1 MRYDREILQLPQDI
15 MKTTPSNDEPDKI
28 ERRDFIK
35 KSGTVAGAMAVGF
48 PGIISAQTVSNALK
62 VGLVGCGGRGTGA
75 AAQALTA
82 DPANE
87 LTAVADIDEAIVEK
101 SATRLRQSERFAT
114 QVKIDKAFF
123 GLDAY
128 DKVINS
134 GVDVVLLATPPGFRP
149 QHLTAAIN
157 AGKHVFCEKPCAT
170 DSPGV
175 REVIA
180 AQKLAQ
186 TKNLALVAGF
196 CWRYNNMI
204 QDAVQQVKN
213 GALGRLVS
221 HYSTYYTNPVKPM
234 PPESERPA
242 GMSDIEWQIRNWYNF
257 TWLCGDSLVEQAV
270 HNADKI
276 MWLMNDQPPA
286 NAVAVGGRA
295 VPANGGNIYDHFAV
309 NYLWPNGYR
318 VFLANRQSTG
328 CYNATHDYV
337 MGTDGTLVLGLGPAR
352 IEAPDGKIKWQFEGQ
367 PYDMYQREHDV
378 LFSSIRSGKPKND
391 DLNLATSTLL
401 AILGRHAAY
410 SGQQVTWEQALNS
423 EVSLVPKPVDW
434 TGKHE
439 VPGLA
444 VPGRTKAF

>member
-1 MRYDREILQLPQDI
+1 MA
-15 MKTTPSNDEPDKI
+15 TTPKNESNKM
-28 ERRDFIK
+28 ERRDFLK
-35 KSGTVAGAMAVGF
+35 KTGTAAGVLAAGF
-48 PGIISAQTVSNALK
+48 PGIISGQTVTNALK
-62 VGLVGCGGRGTGA
+62 VGLVGCGGRGSGA
-75 AAQALTA
+75 ARQALTA
-82 DPANE
+82 DPHNE
-87 LTAVADIDEAIVEK
+87 LTAIADVDEAIVEGVG
-101 SATRLRQSERFAT
+101 TRLKAST
-114 QVKIDKAFF
+114 QFGTRVKIDRAFV

-149 QHLTAAIN
+149 QHLTAAVN
-157 AGKHVFCEKPCAT
+157 ANKHVFCEKPCAT

-204 QDAVQQVKN
+204 QEAVQQVHN
-213 GALGRLVS
+213 GAIGRLVA
-221 HYSTYYTNPVKPM
+221 HHSTYYTNPVKPM

-276 MWLMNDQPPA
+276 MWIMKDQPPA
-286 NAVAVGGRA
+286 SVVAVGGRA
-295 VPANGGNIYDHFAV
+295 VPANGGNIYDHFEA
-309 NYLWPNGYR
+309 NYVYPDGYR
-318 VFLANRQSTG
+318 VFLVNRQSTG
-328 CYNATHDYV
+328 CFNGTLDYV
-337 MGTDGTLVLGLGPAR
+337 MGTDGTLLLGAGQPR
-352 IEAPDGKIKWQFEGQ
+352 IQSPDGQIKWQFQGEE
-367 PYDMYQREHDV
+367 YDMYQREHDV
-378 LFSSIRSGKPKND
+378 LFASIRSGKPKND

-401 AILGRHAAY
+401 AIMGRHAAY
-410 SGQQVTWEQALNS
+410 SGQQVTWDQALNS
-423 EVSLVPKPVDW
+423 DVSLVPKPVDW
-434 TGKHE
+434 TAKHE

-444 VPGRTKAF
+444 QPGRSKVF

>member
-1 MRYDREILQLPQDI
+1 MPS
-15 MKTTPSNDEPDKI
+15 TPRTHADGM
-28 ERRDFIK
+28 ERREFIK
-35 KSGTVAGAMAVGF
+35 KTGGGVLAAGF
-48 PGIISAQTVSNALK
+48 PAIISSQTVTNAVK
-62 VGLVGCGGRGTGA
+62 VGLVGSGGRGTGA

-82 DPANE
+82 DAAAE
-87 LTAVADIDEAIVEK
+87 LTAIADIDEAIVDRAANRLKGSEK
-101 SATRLRQSERFAT
+101 FGARVR
-114 QVKIDKAFF
+114 IDNAFF

-149 QHLTAAIN
+149 QHLTAAVN
-157 AGKHVFCEKPCAT
+157 ANKHVFCEKPCAT

-204 QDAVQQVKN
+204 QEAVQRVHN
-213 GALGRLVS
+213 GELGRLVA

-276 MWLMNDQPPA
+276 MWIMKDQPPA
-286 NAVAVGGRA
+286 SCVAIGGRA
-295 VPANGGNIYDHFAV
+295 VPANGGNIFDHFEA
-309 NYLWPNGYR
+309 NYLFPNGYR

-337 MGTDGTLVLGLGPAR
+337 MGTEATLVLGVGQPR
-352 IEAPDGKIKWQFEGQ
+352 IETPDGKVKWQFEGEA
-367 PYDMYQREHDV
+367 YDMYQKEHDV
-378 LFSSIRSGKPKND
+378 LFASIRSGKPKND

-401 AILGRHAAY
+401 AIMGRNAAY
-410 SGQQVTWEQALNS
+410 SGQQLTWDQVLNS
-423 EVSLVPKPVDW
+423 QVSLVPKPVEW
-434 TGKHE
+434 NAKHE

-444 VPGRTKAF
+444 IPGRTTMA

>member
-1 MRYDREILQLPQDI
+1 MPNTPN
-15 MKTTPSNDEPDKI
+15 KTSTKI

-35 KSGTVAGAMAVGF
+35 KTGAAAGVLAAGGF
-48 PGIISAQTVSNALK
+48 PGIISAQSVTNSLK
-62 VGLVGCGGRGTGA
+62 IGLVGCGGRGSGA

-82 DPANE
+82 DPNNE
-87 LTAVADIDEAIVEK
+87 LTSVADIDEAIVERA
-101 SATRLRQSERFAT
+101 ATRLKGSERFGGR
-114 QVKIDKAFF
+114 VKIDNAFF

-128 DKVINS
+128 DKVIAS

-149 QHLTAAIN
+149 QHLTAAVN

-204 QDAVQQVKN
+204 QEAIQQVQN
-213 GALGRLVS
+213 GAIGRPVA

-234 PPESERPA
+234 PPESQRPA
-242 GMSDIEWQIRNWYNF
+242 GMSDIEWQVRNWYNF
-257 TWLCGDSLVEQAV
+257 TWLSGDSLVEQAV

-276 MWLMNDQPPA
+276 MWLVKDQPPLSV
-286 NAVAVGGRA
+286 VAVGGRA
-295 VPANGGNIYDHFAV
+295 VPANGGNIYDHFEA
-309 NYLWPNGYR
+309 NYLFPNGYR

-328 CYNATHDYV
+328 CFNGTLDYV
-337 MGTDGTLVLGLGPAR
+337 MGTDGTLLLGGGQPR
-352 IEAPDGKIKWQFEGQ
+352 IQAPDGQIKWQFQGEE
-367 PYDMYQREHDV
+367 YDMYQREHDV
-378 LFSSIRSGKPKND
+378 LFASIRANKPKND

-401 AILGRHAAY
+401 AIMGRDAAY
-410 SGQQVTWEQALNS
+410 TGQQITWEQALNS
-423 EVSLVPKPVDW
+423 EVSLVPNPIDW
-434 TGKHE
+434 NGKHE
-439 VPGLA
+439 VPGLPI
-444 VPGRTKAF
+444 PGRSKVV

>member
-1 MRYDREILQLPQDI
+1 MA
-15 MKTTPSNDEPDKI
+15 TTPKTSSDKI

-35 KSGTVAGAMAVGF
+35 KTGTVAGAIAVGF
-48 PGIISAQTVSNALK
+48 PGIISGQTVTNALK

-82 DPANE
+82 DVNNQ
-87 LTAVADIDEAIVEK
+87 LTAVADIDEAIVEL
-101 SATRLRQSERFAT
+101 SANRLRSSEKFAP
-114 QVKIDKAFF
+114 QVKIDHAFF

-149 QHLTAAIN
+149 QHLTAAVN
-157 AGKHVFCEKPCAT
+157 ANKHVFCEKPCAT

-186 TKNLALVAGF
+186 TKNLAVVAGF

-204 QDAVQQVKN
+204 QDAVQQVRS
-213 GALGRLVS
+213 GALGRLVA

-234 PPESERPA
+234 PPESTRPA
-242 GMSDIEWQIRNWYNF
+242 GMSDVEWQIRNWYNF

-276 MWLMNDQPPA
+276 MWLVNDQPPL

-309 NYLWPNGYR
+309 NYLFPNGYR

-328 CYNATHDYV
+328 CFNATHDYV
-337 MGTDGTLVLGLGPAR
+337 MGTDGTLVLGAGPAR
-352 IEAPDGKIKWQFEGQ
+352 IETPDGKVKWQFEGEA
-367 PYDMYQREHDV
+367 YDMYQKEHDV
-378 LFSSIRSGKPKND
+378 LFSSIRAGKPKND

-410 SGQQVTWEQALNS
+410 SGQLVTWDQALNS

-434 TGKHE
+434 TAKHE

-444 VPGRTKAF
+444 IPGQSKVF

>member
-1 MRYDREILQLPQDI
+1 MRDFVSDRLNRKSAMATRENGST
-15 MKTTPSNDEPDKI
+15 M
-28 ERRDFIK
+28 ERRDFLK
-35 KSGTVAGAMAVGF
+35 KTGAGVIAAGF
-48 PGIISAQTVSNALK
+48 PGIISGQTVTNAVK
-62 VGLVGCGGRGTGA
+62 VGLVGAGGRGSGA
-75 AAQALTA
+75 AAQALSA
-82 DPANE
+82 DPNNE
-87 LTAVADIDEAIVEK
+87 LTAVADIDEAIVEQ
-101 SATRLRQSERFAT
+101 AANRLRKSERFGAR
-114 QVKIDKAFF
+114 VKIDQAFF

-149 QHLTAAIN
+149 QHLTAAVN
-157 AGKHVFCEKPCAT
+157 ANKHVFAEKPCAT

-186 TKNLALVAGF
+186 TKNLALVSGF

-204 QDAVQQVKN
+204 QEAVQQVHN
-213 GALGRLVS
+213 GALGRLVA
-221 HYSTYYTNPVKPM
+221 HYSTYYTNPVKPI
-234 PPESERPA
+234 PPETERPA
-242 GMSDIEWQIRNWYNF
+242 GMSDIEWQIRHWYNF

-270 HNADKI
+270 HNTDKI
-276 MWLMNDQPPA
+276 MWIMKDQPPA
-286 NAVAVGGRA
+286 SCVAVGGRA
-295 VPANGGNIYDHFAV
+295 VPANGGNIYDHFDA
-309 NYLWPNGYR
+309 NYVYPNGYR
-318 VFLANRQSTG
+318 VFLVNRQATG

-337 MGTDGTLVLGLGPAR
+337 MGTDGTLLLGNGPAR
-352 IEAPDGKIKWQFEGQ
+352 IEAPGGQVKWQFQGE

-401 AILGRHAAY
+401 AIMGRHAAY

-434 TGKHE
+434 NGKHE

-444 VPGRTKAF
+444 QPGRSKVF

>member
-1 MRYDREILQLPQDI
+1 MAH
-15 MKTTPSNDEPDKI
+15 TPKNDANKM
-28 ERRDFIK
+28 ERRDFLK
-35 KSGTVAGAMAVGF
+35 KTGMAGALAAGF
-48 PGIISAQTVSNALK
+48 PAIISGQSVTNSLK

-75 AAQALTA
+75 AAQALNA
-82 DPANE
+82 HANNE
-87 LTAVADIDEAIVEK
+87 LTAVADIDEAIVERANK
-101 SATRLRQSERFAT
+101 RLTGSEKFGSR
-114 QVKIDKAFF
+114 VKIDNAFF

-128 DKVINS
+128 EKVISS

-149 QHLTAAIN
+149 QHLTAAVN

-175 REVIA
+175 RDVMA

-186 TKNLALVAGF
+186 TKNLSLVSGF

-204 QDAVQQVKN
+204 TEAIQQVKS
-213 GALGRLVS
+213 GAIGRLVA
-221 HYSTYYTNPVKPM
+221 HYSTYYTNPVKPI

-257 TWLCGDSLVEQAV
+257 AWLSGDSLVEQAV

-286 NAVAVGGRA
+286 SCVGVGGRS

-309 NYLWPNGYR
+309 NYVYPNGYR

-337 MGTDGTLVLGLGPAR
+337 MGTDGTLLLGQGQPR
-352 IEAPDGKIKWQFEGQ
+352 IESPDGKIKWQFEGQ
-367 PYDMYQREHDV
+367 EYDM
-378 LFSSIRSGKPKND
+378 
-391 DLNLATSTLL
+391 
-401 AILGRHAAY
+401 
-410 SGQQVTWEQALNS
+410 
-423 EVSLVPKPVDW
+423 
-434 TGKHE
+434 
-439 VPGLA
+439 
-444 VPGRTKAF
+444 